1 MLEIP
6 ESHTIAE
13 QLNETIKG
21 KKIITVATDNYPH
34 KFAFYYEDPK
44 GYDGLLKGK
53 IVGKSSAYGGLV
65 EIIVE
70 DIKIVFGDGANI
82 RYHSNNEEIPE
93 KNQLLIKFDDSS
105 SLTCSTQM
113 YAQIHAVKSKEY
125 ENEYYDLAK
134 EKPSPL
140 YNDFNKKYFEKLID
154 EVPPN
159 TSIKSFL
166 ATKQRIPGL
175 GNGTLQDILFNAQ
188 VHPKTKIKKLRTK
201 DKNELFESVK
211 KTLKQMRE
219 NKGRNTEKTLFGESG
234 KYETILSSKNF
245 KNPCPSCGGK
255 FNKESYLG
263 GTIYYCPNCQKL
275 DF

>member
-44 GYDGLLKGK
+44 GYNNLLKGK
-53 IVGKSSAYGGLV
+53 TIGKSSAYGGQV
-65 EIIVE
+65 EIIAE
-70 DIKIVFGDGANI
+70 DTKIVFGDGANI
-82 RYHSNNEEIPE
+82 RYLSYDEKIPE

-105 SLTCSTQM
+105 SLICSTQM
-113 YAQIHAVKSKEY
+113 YAFIHVAIATEY
-125 ENEYYDLAK
+125 ENEYYNVAK

-140 YNDFNKKYFEKLID
+140 SDDFNKEYFESLMEEIR
-154 EVPPN
+154 PN
-159 TSIKSFL
+159 DSVKSFL

-175 GNGTLQDILFNAQ
+175 GNGTLQDILFNAKI
-188 VHPKTKIKKLRTK
+188 HPKTKIKKLTKK
-201 DKNELFESVK
+201 DKDRLFESVK
-211 KTLKQMRE
+211 ETLKSMIR
-219 NKGRNTEKTLFGESG
+219 KRGRNTEKTLFGESG
-234 KYETILSSKNF
+234 GYEVLLSAKTF
-245 KNPCPSCGGK
+245 KNPCPSCGEK
-255 FNKESYLG
+255 LNKESYLG

-275 DF
+275 